1 MKNRSGRVCPIA
13 RVIPRIPDGGSG
25 MKSRDGRTNSRKS
38 ILILILAGILLWMST
53 AAGAD
58 FQKNQPWIQD
68 DADLLTDAEEQAL
81 AEDMA
86 PICEYG
92 TPMFWTTRETGD
104 YTALARDFYH
114 RRLANGES
122 GTLFVINMRARQLT
136 IFSDGAIYRV
146 VTNGEAE
153 TITDNVY
160 RMAGREEYY
169 ECASSVFRQ
178 IHRLLRGEQIA
189 RPMKLVSNILLALA
203 LSLLI
208 VYLYLSRRY
217 ETRPKT
223 GAGKAALPVT
233 AAAAAA
239 FALTTRNASA
249 RMTRQKKT
257 DISSGSGGGHGHGGG
272 FSGGGGGHSSGG
284 GGSHGF

>member
-1 MKNRSGRVCPIA
+1 MKNRSRRTCPIM
-13 RVIPRIPDGGSG
+13 RIV
-25 MKSRDGRTNSRKS
+25 
-38 ILILILAGILLWMST
+38 LLILAGILLWMST
-53 AAGAD
+53 AAGAE
-58 FQKNQPWIQD
+58 FQKNLPYIQD

-81 AEDMA
+81 YADMM
-86 PICEYG
+86 PVCEYA
-92 TPMFWTTRETGD
+92 TPMFWTTRESGD
-104 YTALARDFYH
+104 YTTLARDFYH

-122 GTLFVINMRARQLT
+122 GTLFVINMHARQLT

-160 RMAGREEYY
+160 RMAGREDYY
-169 ECASSVFRQ
+169 ECASSVFQQ
-178 IHRLLRGEQIA
+178 IYRLLQGEQIA

-217 ETRPKT
+217 ENHPKT

-239 FALTTRNASA
+239 FVLTTRNASA
-249 RMTRQKKT
+249 RMTKQKKT
-257 DISSGSGGGHGHGGG
+257 DISSSSGGGHGHGGG
-272 FSGGGGGHSSGG
+272 FSGGGGGGHSSGG